1 MKKAFLLTLIALFL
15 VGCGNTTTNYE
26 GKAEGYGGEVKVQ
39 VAVDG
44 NDKITQISVD
54 APNET
59 PTIGGEAAPKVAQSI
74 VDKQTLNVDTISGAT
89 VTSKAV
95 IEATRAA
102 LKTGNVTFD
111 GM

>member
-1 MKKAFLLTLIALFL
+1 MKKAFLLVLIALFL
-15 VGCGNTTTNYE
+15 VGCGNTTTTYN

-39 VAVDG
+39 LDVDE
-44 NDKITQISVD
+44 NSKITQISVD

-59 PTIGGEAAPKVAQSI
+59 SEIGGDAAPKVAQSI
-74 VDKQTLNVDTISGAT
+74 VNKQTLNVDTISGAT

>member
-1 MKKAFLLTLIALFL
+1 MKKAFIITLSTLLL
-15 VGCGNTTTNYE
+15 VGCGNNTSTYE
-26 GKAEGYGGEVKVQ
+26 GKAEGYGGEITVQ
-39 VAVDG
+39 IEVDESG
-44 NDKITQISVD
+44 ELKKIAVD

-59 PTIGGEAAPKVAQSI
+59 PDIGGEAASAVAESIKEKQS
-74 VDKQTLNVDTISGAT
+74 LNVDTVSGAT

-102 LKTGNVTFD
+102 LKSGDITFD

>member
-1 MKKAFLLTLIALFL
+1 MKKALILTLTTLLLI
-15 VGCGNTTTNYE
+15 GCGNKVTTYN
-26 GKAEGYGGEVKVQ
+26 GKAEGYGGEIAVQ
-39 VAVDG
+39 VSVDKDG
-44 NDKITQISVD
+44 KITNISVE

-59 PTIGGEAAPKVAQSI
+59 PTIGGEAAPKVTESIKEKQSL
-74 VDKQTLNVDTISGAT
+74 KVDTISGAT

-102 LKTGNVTFD
+102 LKSGNITFD